1 MERPQYGV
9 FKGLQRPV
17 EFRGLKGRFKKM
29 FIIIVACSIGICFI
43 GTPLFGTYVSIALG
57 VIGGIASFFVPA
69 ALQREMGLY
78 DKKKLYGNYIIHR
91 IISNN

>member
-9 FKGLQRPV
+9 FKGLQKPV

-29 FIIIVACSIGICFI
+29 FFIIAACSIGICFL
-43 GTPLFGTYVSIALG
+43 GTPLLGTYISIILG
-57 VIGGIASFFVPA
+57 AIGGIASLFVPA

-78 DKKKLYGNYIIHR
+78 NKKKLYGNYVIHQ
-91 IISNN
+91 IISRN